1 MNARALASSAIAAAL
16 LWSGVALGQQPA
28 PEERTVARLKAPTG
42 TVLVSQRDAVVAGT
56 KDQRLPV
63 GTRVTTT
70 AGAEVV
76 IAYDNGCD
84 VKLNENQRFTV
95 RESNDCA
102 ALVAAVET
110 NTAPVAAAGG
120 RGNFG
125 GAAALIGAGAIGAV
139 LINRDQSSSPNAA
152 AVSLE

>member
-1 MNARALASSAIAAAL
+1 MNARALVSSVVAGA
-16 LWSGVALGQQPA
+16 LWSGLALGQQAA
-28 PEERTVARLKAPTG
+28 PEERTVARLKAPSG

-76 IAYDNGCD
+76 VAYDNGCD

-102 ALVAAVET
+102 ALIAAVQA
-110 NTAPVAAAGG
+110 NAAVAAAAGAGG
-120 RGNFG
+120 TFG
-125 GAAALIGAGAIGAV
+125 GAAALIGTGVIGAV
-139 LINRDQSSSPNAA
+139 LINRDRSNNPNAA
-152 AVSLE
+152 AVSVE

>member
-1 MNARALASSAIAAAL
+1 MNARALVSSVVAGA
-16 LWSGVALGQQPA
+16 LWSGLALGQQPA

-42 TVLVSQRDAVVAGT
+42 TVLVSQRDAVVAGA

-84 VKLNENQRFTV
+84 VKLTENQRFTV

-102 ALVAAVET
+102 ALVAAVQA
-110 NTAPVAAAGG
+110 NTAPIAAAGAG
-120 RGNFG
+120 GNFG
-125 GAAALIGAGAIGAV
+125 GAAALIGTGAIGAV
-139 LINRDQSSSPNAA
+139 LINRDRRSPNAA
-152 AVSLE
+152 AVSAE

>member
-1 MNARALASSAIAAAL
+1 MNARALVSSVVAGA
-16 LWSGVALGQQPA
+16 LWSGIALGQQPA

-76 IAYDNGCD
+76 VAYDNGCD

-102 ALVAAVET
+102 ALIAAVQA

-120 RGNFG
+120 GNFG

-139 LINRDQSSSPNAA
+139 LINRDRSSSPNAT
-152 AVSLE
+152 AVSAE

>member
-1 MNARALASSAIAAAL
+1 MNARALVSSVVAGA
-16 LWSGVALGQQPA
+16 LWSGLALGQQPA
-28 PEERTVARLKAPTG
+28 PEERTVARLKAPSG

-76 IAYDNGCD
+76 VAYDNGCD

-102 ALVAAVET
+102 ALIAAVQA
-110 NTAPVAAAGG
+110 NAAVAAAAGAGG
-120 RGNFG
+120 TFG
-125 GAAALIGAGAIGAV
+125 GAAALIGTGVIGAV
-139 LINRDQSSSPNAA
+139 LINRDRSNNPNAA
-152 AVSLE
+152 AVSVE